1 MTLSS
6 AHWGDLADGTP
17 VELHTLSH
25 DNGSKVTITNLGAAL
40 VSWFAP
46 DRDGHLADILLGH
59 DAPAPYTTGP
69 AYMGATVGR
78 WANRIAN
85 ARFSLDGV
93 EYPLEAN
100 QPPNSLHGGFQG
112 FSFKLWKAQHRED
125 ALVLTLES
133 PAGDSGFPGTLT
145 VQVTYTFNDAGEL
158 TITYDAFTDAPTPLN
173 LTNHAYFNLS
183 GVDLTSIH
191 DHEIEIAADQ
201 FFAIDEHTI
210 PTQLEE
216 VADSPFDFRTAALL
230 GPRIDTR
237 DNEQITLAGGGIDH
251 CYVLHNAAPVT
262 ELPEMRRVAAVY
274 HPASGREL
282 IVSTTERGLVFYT
295 SNSLEGVPGK
305 RGVTY
310 HKHGALCLEA
320 GGFPNQINMDD
331 AEDVVLRP
339 NDRYRQ
345 VTRYAIHVR

>member
-1 MTLSS
+1 VNISS

-25 DNGSKVTITNLGAAL
+25 DNGLRVSVTNLGASL

-59 DAPAPYTTGP
+59 DTPAAYTTGT
-69 AYMGATVGR
+69 AYMGAIVGR
-78 WANRIAN
+78 WANRIAG

-93 EYPLEAN
+93 EYKLEAN
-100 QPPNSLHGGFQG
+100 QPPNSLHGGSHG
-112 FSFKLWKAQHRED
+112 FSHKLWQARHTVE

-133 PAGDSGFPGTLT
+133 PAGDNGFPGTLT
-145 VQVTYTFNDAGEL
+145 VAVTYTFSAAGDL

-183 GVDLTSIH
+183 GMDSTIG
-191 DHEIEIAADQ
+191 DHEIELAADQ
-201 FFAIDEHTI
+201 FFAIDKNTI
-210 PTQLEE
+210 PTTLEN
-216 VADSPFDFRTAALL
+216 VANSPFDFRTAAAI
-230 GPRIDTR
+230 GPRLDMR
-237 DNEQITLAGGGIDH
+237 DNEQVTLAGGGIDH
-251 CYVLHNAAPVT
+251 CYVLRTAAPVT
-262 ELPEMRRVAAVY
+262 ELPELRRVAAVY
-274 HPASGREL
+274 QPGSGREL

-295 SNSLEGVPGK
+295 SNNLAGVPGK

-310 HKHGALCLEA
+310 AKHGGLCLEA

-331 AEDVVLRP
+331 AEAVVLRP
-339 NDRYRQ
+339 NERYRQ
-345 VTRYAIHVR
+345 ITRYSANVR